1 MPVATK
7 KISEND
13 PFAHFLR
20 PPVGETPEQRTE
32 RLRREAEAT
41 RISAEID
48 EAINR
53 DRAAQKK
60 DKDLIKVLLLG
71 QSESGKSTTLK
82 NLRMAYARDEWLR
95 EKASWRA
102 VIQLNLIRSINTIM
116 ETLRAEIE
124 DGFVESEPSVTT
136 DPRSET
142 PTPFVG
148 RQSSEFALASPVSTK
163 SGSSGSGEGYD
174 PRMIQEEVAL
184 RRQDID
190 NRYHELRDRFTPLK
204 SAENNLKEILGAG
217 TEEVTS
223 MDMDGNERTEIFV
236 RPWKWREVLRS
247 SGPKRRESIENQGQE
262 HRNAQEATRVI
273 VSCKDAMQ
281 SLWQDEGVRLVLV
294 KRNVRLEE
302 SAGFFLDDIDRIAT
316 AHYEPSDDDIVRAR
330 LRTVGVQEYRITF
343 SSSSRSLA
351 QPLNEW
357 IFYDVGGSRTVRHAW
372 VPYFDNINSII
383 FREDHIFSQSRIH
396 KLTSLMVILISV
408 APISAFPDRLLEDPR
423 VNRLQDTFAIWKAIV
438 SSKLLAKTTL
448 VCFLNKCDLLKR
460 KLRSGIMFRDYVP
473 AFGDRENETATVVR
487 FLKDC
492 FKDIVTKHSAEPQ
505 RTCYLYPTSVTDTKA
520 TATTLK
526 TVRDS
531 IVRENMVNAR
541 LI

>member
-20 PPVGETPEQRTE
+20 PPVGETPIERAE
-32 RLRREAEAT
+32 RLQREAEAA

-48 EAINR
+48 EAISK
-53 DRAAQKK
+53 DRAQQKK

-82 NLRMAYARDEWLR
+82 NLRMAYAKEEWLR

-102 VIQLNLIRSINTIM
+102 VIQLNLIRSISVIL

-124 DGFVESEPSVTT
+124 DTPYVDEP
-136 DPRSET
+136 DPQSET
-142 PTPFVG
+142 PNQVVG
-148 RQSSEFALASPVSTK
+148 QQSPDFALASPVSPVSTN
-163 SGSSGSGEGYD
+163 SGSSGSSGASEAYD
-174 PRMIQEEVAL
+174 PRIIQEELAL
-184 RRQDID
+184 RKRDVEEK
-190 NRYHELRDRFTPLK
+190 YHDLRDQLSRLK
-204 SAENNLKEILGAG
+204 AVEMDLKRVLGAG

-223 MDMDGNERTEIFV
+223 MEMDDEKTEVFV
-236 RPWKWREVLRS
+236 RPWKWREVLRG
-247 SGPKRRESIENQGQE
+247 SGPKRQGDMGNDMVAMRQE
-262 HRNAQEATRVI
+262 DIAALEATRAI
-273 VSCKDAMQ
+273 ASCRNYMQ
-281 SLWQDEGVRLVLV
+281 LLWNDEGVRLVLV
-294 KRNVRLEE
+294 KRNIRLEE
-302 SAGFFLDDIDRIAT
+302 TAGFFLDDIERIAT
-316 AHYEPSDDDIVRAR
+316 LDYEPSDDDIVRAR
-330 LRTVGVQEYRITF
+330 LRTVGVQEYRVSFGRGLTKDPM
-343 SSSSRSLA
+343 SD
-351 QPLNEW
+351 W

-372 VPYFDNINSII
+372 VPYFDDINSII
-383 FREDHIFSQSRIH
+383 F
-396 KLTSLMVILISV
+396 L
-408 APISAFPDRLLEDPR
+408 APISAFPDRLLEDPS
-423 VNRLQDTFAIWKAIV
+423 VNRLQDTFTIWKTIV
-438 SSKLLAKTTL
+438 SSRLLAKTTL

-473 AFGDRENETATVVR
+473 PFGNRANDTATVVR
-487 FLKDC
+487 FLKDW
-492 FKDIVTKHSAEPQ
+492 FRDVVLKHSADPK

-531 IVRENMVNAR
+531 IVRENMMNAR